1 MGQLAPPL
9 SLVLNFKENKFNQE
23 LKYKRVTT
31 QPLPISRLIQGRTQ
45 KDNMVGGAHKSHF
58 ASKASRQIH
67 ATSQKGVRSETGCSI
82 TKEEG

>member
-1 MGQLAPPL
+1 MYINKVEMGQLAPPL

-45 KDNMVGGAHKSHF
+45 KDNMVGG
-58 ASKASRQIH
+58 
-67 ATSQKGVRSETGCSI
+67 VRLLISL
-82 TKEEG
+82 